1 MGDTIGNSRCGKGRT
16 LGRERGGEHGSGTAI
31 SDAVAEGMGAGSKQA
46 LDQLMPLVYDE
57 LRTLAETLHGDPT

>member
-1 MGDTIGNSRCGKGRT
+1 MNAEESMAPEQQLVTQ
-16 LGRERGGEHGSGTAI
+16 LLREW
-31 SDAVAEGMGAGSKQA
+31 GAGSKQA